1 METES
6 ELRDG
11 QKEVDEVVERSM
23 RSFQKAVMKVAPALQ
38 TYVLILVFIISFC
51 VRIFSVIKY
60 EAIIHE
66 FDPWFNF
73 RATKYLEEKG
83 IKEFQYWFDTESWY
97 PLGRFV
103 GHTVFPGLMYTTVL
117 LKKVL

>member
-1 METES
+1 MNKNKIIADVP
-6 ELRDG
+6 ELIPNFKK
-11 QKEVDEVVERSM
+11 QIKKISPVIT
-23 RSFQKAVMKVAPALQ
+23 AY
-38 TYVLILVFIISFC
+38 TLIFIFLISFF

-83 IKEFQYWFDTESWY
+83 IKEFQYWFDSESWY

-103 GHTVFPGLMYTTVL
+103 G
-117 LKKVL
+117 